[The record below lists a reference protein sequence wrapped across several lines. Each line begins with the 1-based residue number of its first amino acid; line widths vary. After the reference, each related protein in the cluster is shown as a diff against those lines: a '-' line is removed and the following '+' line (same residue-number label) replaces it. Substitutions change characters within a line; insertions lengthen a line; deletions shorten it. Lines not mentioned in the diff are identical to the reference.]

1 MYRAFPRSLVLCL
14 LLLLAAGVVVPAA
27 ASTVR
32 TPGRAATPV
41 PAGSGSGS
49 SSITRDQFRQ
59 QLLAKFP
66 MEQSAR
72 KGGQLILGEATDIS
86 TVNGILS
93 SDFPTFYA
101 TGAIYE
107 SLVSGSPIDG
117 SIVPGLAD
125 SWDVAPDGLTYIF
138 HLNKKAA
145 WHDGTDLTADDV
157 VFSFQSVLDP
167 NTGSFYST
175 TVNEAVASVRAI
187 DADTVEIAARDK
199 LVSFLYDGPGT
210 VLVMPKHL
218 WQDVGTE
225 SWSVDPGSTGQ
236 DPNRVIGTGPFRFKE
251 WVYGDHVTLT
261 RNDAYYDQVPNIDE
275 FILRV
280 LPDEN
285 AATQALIA
293 DETDVLEIIP
303 PGQVENVQNTGDHKV
318 DVYDLLSSTFYAYN
332 VDPEKTTLFED
343 QRVRQALFQAL
354 DRHAITDTIFL
365 GYGEVATGPQPK
377 LSPAYAPDR
386 MTAQYPFDPEKA
398 KQLLAAA
405 GWTDSDDDGLV
416 DKDGTKME
424 FTLLLGEGG
433 STVEQMATY
442 MQQAWSEVGAKVK
455 VDLVPGGTL
464 LEALDAREFDVALVA
479 FNFGPDGSQGALFG
493 CDAYETGFN
502 FSRYC
507 NPKYDELEQQQKR
520 EFDPAKRRDLLIE
533 QSNLVWNDLPV
544 GMIRFGVGRT
554 GYTTRLHN
562 FYPNGYAFLW
572 SLPWVWLEE

>member
-1 MYRAFPRSLVLCL
+1 
-14 LLLLAAGVVVPAA
+14 
-27 ASTVR
+27 
-32 TPGRAATPV
+32 
-41 PAGSGSGS
+41 
-49 SSITRDQFRQ
+49 
-59 QLLAKFP
+59 
-66 MEQSAR
+66 
-72 KGGQLILGEATDIS
+72 
-86 TVNGILS
+86 
-93 SDFPTFYA
+93 
-101 TGAIYE
+101 
-107 SLVSGSPIDG
+107 
-117 SIVPGLAD
+117 
-125 SWDVAPDGLTYIF
+125 
-138 HLNKKAA
+138 
-145 WHDGTDLTADDV
+145 
-157 VFSFQSVLDP
+157 
-167 NTGSFYST
+167 
-175 TVNEAVASVRAI
+175 
-187 DADTVEIAARDK
+187 
-199 LVSFLYDGPGT
+199 
-210 VLVMPKHL
+210 
-218 WQDVGTE
+218 
-225 SWSVDPGSTGQ
+225 
-236 DPNRVIGTGPFRFKE
+236 
-251 WVYGDHVTLT
+251 
-261 RNDAYYDQVPNIDE
+261 
-275 FILRV
+275 
-280 LPDEN
+280 
-285 AATQALIA
+285 
-293 DETDVLEIIP
+293 
-303 PGQVENVQNTGDHKV
+303 VENVQNTGDHKV

>member
-1 MYRAFPRSLVLCL
+1 MHRWSRRTPLALLVLL
-14 LLLLAAGVVVPAA
+14 LVTIVLLPVSSSGAVLRAQPATPAA
-27 ASTVR
+27 VSR
-32 TPGRAATPV
+32 
-41 PAGSGSGS
+41 GSGS
-49 SSITRDQFRQ
+49 SSITREQFRQ
-59 QLLAKFP
+59 QLLSQFP
-66 MEQSAR
+66 MQQPAR
-72 KGGQLILGEATDIS
+72 QGGQVILGESTDIS
-86 TVNGILS
+86 TLNGILS
-93 SDFPTFYA
+93 SDFPTFYV

-107 SLVSGSPIDG
+107 ALVSGSPIDG

-125 SWDVAPDGLTYIF
+125 SWDVAADGITYTF
-138 HLNKKAA
+138 HLNKQAA
-145 WHDGTDLTADDV
+145 WHDGIDLTADDV
-157 VFSFQSVLDP
+157 LFSFQSVLDP

-175 TVNEAVASVRAI
+175 TVNDAVASVRAI
-187 DADTVEIAARDK
+187 DPDTVEIVARDK

-210 VLVMPKHL
+210 VLIMPKHL

-225 SWSVDPGSTGQ
+225 SWSIDPGSTGQ
-236 DPNRVIGTGPFRFKE
+236 DPNRVVGTGPFRFKE
-251 WVYGDHVTLT
+251 WVYGDHVTLI
-261 RNDAYYDQVPNIDE
+261 RNDAYYDQVPTIDE

-293 DETDVLEIIP
+293 GETDVLEIIP
-303 PGQVENVQNTGDHKV
+303 PGQVENVRNTGEHQV

-332 VDPEKTTLFED
+332 VDPEKTLLFQD

-354 DRHAITDTIFL
+354 DRRAITDTIFL
-365 GYGEVATGPQPK
+365 GYGEVAIGPQPK

-386 MTAQYPFDPEKA
+386 MTAQYPFDAEQA

-416 DKDGTKME
+416 DKDGTKLE

-433 STVEQMATY
+433 STVEQLATY
-442 MQQAWSEVGAKVK
+442 MQQAWSEIGVKVK

-464 LEALDAREFDVALVA
+464 LEALDAREFDIALIA
-479 FNFGPDGSQGALFG
+479 FNFGPDGSQGALFT

-507 NPKYDELEQQQKR
+507 NPGYDALDQQQKR
-520 EFDPAKRRDLLIE
+520 EFDPAQRNDLLIE

>member
-1 MYRAFPRSLVLCL
+1 MYRALPQSLVLCL
-14 LLLLAAGVVVPAA
+14 LLLLAASAVVPAA
-27 ASTVR
+27 ASTVQ
-32 TPGRAATPV
+32 TPARAATPV

-59 QLLAKFP
+59 QLIATFP
-66 MEQSAR
+66 MAPPAR
-72 KGGQLILGEATDIS
+72 KGGQLILGESTDIS

-93 SDFPTFYA
+93 SDFPTFYV

-125 SWDVAPDGLTYIF
+125 SWDVAPDGLSYTF
-138 HLNKKAA
+138 HLNNKAA

-187 DADTVEIAARDK
+187 DADTVEIVARDK

-210 VLVMPKHL
+210 VLIMPKHL

-236 DPNRVIGTGPFRFKE
+236 DPSRVIGTGPFRFKE

-261 RNDAYYDQVPNIDE
+261 RNDAYYDQVPTIDE

-303 PGQVENVQNTGDHKV
+303 PGQVENVQNTGGHKV

-354 DRHAITDTIFL
+354 DRQAITDTIFL

-416 DKDGTKME
+416 DKGGTKME

-442 MQQAWSEVGAKVK
+442 MQQAWSEIGAKVK

-464 LEALDAREFDVALVA
+464 LEALDAREFDIALIA

-507 NPKYDELEQQQKR
+507 NPTYDDLEQQQKR
-520 EFDPAKRRDLLIE
+520 EFDQTKRRDLLIQ